1 MLLAACLALA
11 LARVA
16 HESNPNQRDPQLGG
30 GIVKGESYLRH
41 LGNFDEWRR
50 MLNTHLRPEDRR
62 NFKAVTGQS
71 LGDLLTDK
79 LWETLTPGDWEN
91 VMGTTDRIIHPL
103 NSKGL
108 QVLRALL
115 SERII
120 DYLRRRRSPR
130 ARKGSLAEKF
140 ERDGILVLPLL
151 SYDRRLELS

>member
-1 MLLAACLALA
+1 
-11 LARVA
+11 
-16 HESNPNQRDPQLGG
+16 
-30 GIVKGESYLRH
+30 
-41 LGNFDEWRR
+41 

-62 NFKAVTGQS
+62 NFNAVTGQS

-130 ARKGSLAEKF
+130 ARKGSLVEKF

-151 SYDRRLELS
+151 SYDRRLELSKPTVSSGH

>member
-1 MLLAACLALA
+1 MSW
-11 LARVA
+11 V
-16 HESNPNQRDPQLGG
+16 
-30 GIVKGESYLRH
+30 
-41 LGNFDEWRR
+41 
-50 MLNTHLRPEDRR
+50 RPIG
-62 NFKAVTGQS
+62 V
-71 LGDLLTDK
+71 
-79 LWETLTPGDWEN
+79 
-91 VMGTTDRIIHPL
+91 IHPL

-108 QVLRALL
+108 QVLRALLL